1 VEHEVSVPVS
11 LSERELAAVFPFH
24 LACSRAGTLLRV
36 GHTLSRIA
44 PELVFGEQLSDHA
57 RLVQPSIGFDFELLV
72 HAATTFVVIELN
84 HTGLI
89 LRGQLL
95 VKPEAVLFLVSPW
108 LTDPAQLPRFGLNLS
123 DFADHDPLVDYVL
136 VLQSKNAALAESLEL
151 SARLTQAQAEMARV
165 HDELS
170 QARERAEAA
179 NETKSSFL
187 AMMSHEMRTPLG
199 AIVGL
204 TELLRDEREAARR
217 PELVAR
223 LSRNARSL
231 LELIED
237 VLDFAKI
244 EAGEIRA
251 VSVPFSPRDVM
262 EEAVSTVAERAR
274 EQKLDLTIDVDP
286 AVPERVLGDGVRVRQ
301 ILVNLLGN
309 AIKYTRRGTVTV
321 RVFPCRHGLDTG
333 LRYDV
338 IDTGEGIPKEQR
350 ERVFER
356 FVRLPQSDGRLV
368 PGTGLG
374 LSIVRGLVNLMDGQ
388 VDLESEPGVGTYF
401 SVFLPQP
408 EARSVMRTSEPL
420 LERTGPVSLSAHLL
434 LVEDDADNR
443 HVITAMLEKA
453 GHHVDAVENG
463 LIALARSERIPYDLV
478 LTDLQMPKM
487 DGTTFVEALRA
498 RESEQRATLRTPVV
512 AITAHALPTYREQ
525 ALAAGMDDFAT
536 KPVTAQMLA
545 QIISRW
551 ADTRPLVLAVDDVD
565 DNLLVL
571 EHTLGQRPDIRLQ
584 TLPNAHAMLEVVA
597 ARRVDLVLLDLELPG
612 LDGYEATQR
621 LRADP
626 RTRALPVVALTAH
639 AGQREAERC
648 REVGCDAHLVK
659 PVRPRV
665 LEIVVEKLLARG
677 PGAPVPGSSS
687 PVLREL
693 VPKFIERRLSDMRA
707 VLDHLHTGGDGHLQ
721 AAARLAHNAK
731 GTGGAYGFPW
741 LSELAGEL
749 ESALHA
755 GRVEDARHLVDLML
769 ERLERA
775 RTELAPS

>member
-1 VEHEVSVPVS
+1 VPVS
-11 LSERELAAVFPFH
+11 LSASELSAVFPFH
-24 LACSRAGTLLRV
+24 LGCTRDGRILHVGQTLA
-36 GHTLSRIA
+36 RIA
-44 PELVFGEQLSDHA
+44 PELVAGEPVIEHA
-57 RLVQPSIGFDFELLV
+57 RLVRPSSGFDFETLA
-72 HAATTFVVIELN
+72 HATNSFVVIELN

-95 VKPEAVLFLVSPW
+95 VRPEGILFLVSPW
-108 LTDPAQLPRFGLNLS
+108 LTDPGQLPRFGLALS

-136 VLQSKNAALAESLEL
+136 VLQSKNAALAQSLEL
-151 SARLTQAQAEMARV
+151 SARLTEAQAEMERV
-165 HDELS
+165 HAELLT
-170 QARERAEAA
+170 ARERAEVA
-179 NETKSSFL
+179 NETKSRFL
-187 AMMSHEMRTPLG
+187 AMMSPEMRTPLG

-204 TELLRDEREAARR
+204 TELLRDEQQVARR
-217 PELVAR
+217 PEFIAR

-244 EAGEIRA
+244 EAGEMRA
-251 VSVPFSPRDVM
+251 VSVPFSPREIM
-262 EEAVSTVAERAR
+262 EEAVSAVAERAR
-274 EQKLDLTIDVDP
+274 EQKLELSIDFDE
-286 AVPERVLGDGVRVRQ
+286 AVPQRVLGDGARVRQ

-309 AIKYTRRGTVTV
+309 AIKYTRQGSVTV
-321 RVFPCRHGLDTG
+321 RVFPCRYGLDEG

-338 IDTGEGIPKEQR
+338 IDTGEGIPADQR
-350 ERVFER
+350 EQVFER
-356 FVRLPQSDGRLV
+356 FVRLPQSQGQHV

-374 LSIVRGLVNLMDGQ
+374 LSIVRGLVNLMDGH

-408 EARSVMRTSEPL
+408 EAASAARTSEPQ
-420 LERTGPVSLSAHLL
+420 LERAPPRSSGVHVL

-443 HVITAMLEKA
+443 QVISAMLEQA
-453 GHHVDAVENG
+453 GHHVDTAEHG
-463 LIALARSERIPYDLV
+463 LAALAATARIPYDLV

-487 DGTTFVEALRA
+487 DGIAFAESLRA
-498 RESEQRATLRTPVV
+498 RERELESSTRIPLV
-512 AITAHALPTYREQ
+512 AITAHALPAYREQ

-536 KPVTAQMLA
+536 KPVTAQVLS
-545 QIISRW
+545 QIVSRW
-551 ADTRPLVLAVDDVD
+551 ADTRPLVVAVDDVD

-571 EHTLGQRPDIRLQ
+571 SHTLGQRPDIRLH
-584 TLPNAHAMLEVVA
+584 TLRSAEAMLEVVA

-612 LDGYEATQR
+612 IDGYEATR
-621 LRADP
+621 ILRENP
-626 RTRALPVVALTAH
+626 RTRRLPVVALTAH

-677 PGAPVPGSSS
+677 PGTPSTAPSPASS
-687 PVLREL
+687 PVVREL

-707 VLDHLHTGGDGHLQ
+707 VLGFLGGGSDADLQ

-741 LSELAGEL
+741 LTELASELEG
-749 ESALHA
+749 ALRA
-755 GRVEDARHLVDLML
+755 RRVDDARQLADLMA
-769 ERLERA
+769 ERLTRA
-775 RTELAPS
+775 RTDLAPS